1 VDYNYVSD
9 DNYFEDFG
17 SSLNLSSRTHL
28 NRKLQADYR
37 GDIWDFTAR
46 LQGYQTL
53 ADTREQYKRLPQ
65 LLLEGTMP
73 DQALGLTYEFD
84 AEYVEFDHN
93 ELVEGQRINLEPAVS
108 LPLGT
113 AAFFATP
120 RLAYNHTRYNLSND
134 AMNQFDDSASRSV
147 PIASFDTGLFF
158 ERELDIGN
166 GSYIQ
171 TLEPRAFYLY
181 IPEREQSDI
190 PDFDTSLS
198 TFNMIRLFSYDRFIG
213 GDRIGDANQ
222 LSLAVTSRFINQT
235 TGDEALRLTVGQI
248 RYFDDREVTLPNRQ
262 VETDNDSDM
271 ILEAVAFINN
281 EWSASG
287 ELQWDAGDS
296 QTSMSSVGMRYRG
309 EAGGIFNISHRY
321 REEDNLT
328 NRIEGLEQVDVSAQ
342 VPLGERWQLFGR
354 WYRSLD
360 QKRTLETLAGVQY
373 DSCCWATRVAL
384 RNYVNDAF
392 DDDRNLAIYF
402 QIELKGLGAFG
413 KKSDSLLERSIR
425 GYEVD

>member
-1 VDYNYVSD
+1 
-9 DNYFEDFG
+9 
-17 SSLNLSSRTHL
+17 
-28 NRKLQADYR
+28 
-37 GDIWDFTAR
+37 
-46 LQGYQTL
+46 
-53 ADTREQYKRLPQ
+53 
-65 LLLEGTMP
+65 
-73 DQALGLTYEFD
+73 
-84 AEYVEFDHN
+84 
-93 ELVEGQRINLEPAVS
+93 
-108 LPLGT
+108 
-113 AAFFATP
+113 
-120 RLAYNHTRYNLSND
+120 
-134 AMNQFDDSASRSV
+134 MNQFDDSASRSV

-181 IPEREQSDI
+181 IPERDQSDI